1 MHPRLLVGRQVGTEE
16 ATKMTSDVRRHWRS
30 VTVSLLIWGGA
41 AVLAPAATAD
51 QGDPPPQGAATGA
64 EVAEAATPAE
74 VAALRARVEAAETQI
89 ELLKSVVV
97 QALRAQSAAETA
109 LRREREAQD
118 ATKSAAGSADLMLAD
133 HLEALTD
140 NLESLREEIA
150 ALRAQREAD
159 APEPAAGVPSDPADA
174 VAEGEAEP
182 SVDADEFSDS
192 GVGGAYIPLIEDD
205 SAAFATDDDADPV
218 DARIKVA
225 EVHFDSGSA
234 DLTPGGRRNA
244 LEALERIKA
253 MAPAKVRVVGYAD
266 TVGDAGYNRHLSA
279 QRARSI
285 AAVLDQGGLSNGE
298 VEIVGNGEDGLP
310 EPTPDGV
317 SEPLN
322 RCAGIFVV
330 MDSPK

>member
-1 MHPRLLVGRQVGTEE
+1 
-16 ATKMTSDVRRHWRS
+16 MTSDVRRYWRS

-51 QGDPPPQGAATGA
+51 QGDPPPQGAATAA
-64 EVAEAATPAE
+64 EVADAATPAE

-97 QALRAQSAAETA
+97 QAMHAQSAAETA

-118 ATKSAAGSADLMLAD
+118 ARKGGAGSPDLMLAD
-133 HLEALTD
+133 QLEVLTD

-159 APEPAAGVPSDPADA
+159 APEPAAGVPPSDPADA
-174 VAEGEAEP
+174 VTEGEAEP
-182 SVDADEFSDS
+182 AADDDEFSDS

-205 SAAFATDDDADPV
+205 SAAFATDDDAEPAD
-218 DARIKVA
+218 DKIKVA

-253 MAPAKVRVVGYAD
+253 MAPARVRVVGYAD

-285 AAVLDQGGLSNGE
+285 ATVLEQGGLTNGA

-322 RCAGIFVV
+322 RCAGVFVV

>member
-1 MHPRLLVGRQVGTEE
+1 
-16 ATKMTSDVRRHWRS
+16 MTSDVRRHWRS
-30 VTVSLLIWGGA
+30 VTVSLLLWGGA
-41 AVLAPAATAD
+41 AALAPAATAD
-51 QGDPPPQGAATGA
+51 QAEAPPQGATAAAG
-64 EVAEAATPAE
+64 VAEAAAPAE

-150 ALRAQREAD
+150 ALRAQREA
-159 APEPAAGVPSDPADA
+159 AALEPAAGIPSDPADA
-174 VAEGEAEP
+174 AAQGEAAP
-182 SVDADEFSDS
+182 AAGADEFGDS
-192 GVGGAYIPLIEDD
+192 GVGGAYIPLIEDEP
-205 SAAFATDDDADPV
+205 AGLPTDDDAEPV
-218 DARIKVA
+218 DDKIKVA

-253 MAPAKVRVVGYAD
+253 MSPARVRVVGYAD

-285 AAVLDQGGLSNGE
+285 AMVLEQGGLSNGE